1 MTDALTDD
9 QKTAMLDRI
18 PLRRMGRVDDVA
30 AIVSFLA
37 SDQAAYI
44 TGETLQVNGGLYM
57 N

>member
-1 MTDALTDD
+1 
-9 QKTAMLDRI
+9 MLDRI
-18 PLRRMGRVDDVA
+18 PLRRMGRVDEVA